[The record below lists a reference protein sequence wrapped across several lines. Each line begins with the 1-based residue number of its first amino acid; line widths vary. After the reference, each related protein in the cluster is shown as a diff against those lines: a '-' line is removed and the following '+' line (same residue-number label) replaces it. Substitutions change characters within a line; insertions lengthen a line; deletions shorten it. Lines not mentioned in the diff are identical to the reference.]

1 MDTLCGT
8 SDPETKQRYHPS
20 ILAAI
25 ALARKKMN
33 RYYSLTD
40 EAAPYRIAM
49 GKLLSQFLG
58 AWQVLILLQVLHPGL
73 KLEYFRQHDWEKGWI
88 EQAETMVREEYAA
101 TYEKHTASEEMS
113 DESSPAMVRCT
124 PSHLF
129 GVC

>member
-8 SDPETKQRYHPS
+8 ADPETQQEYHPS

-40 EAAPYRIAM
+40 DAAPYRIAM
-49 GKLLSQFLG
+49 GKSLTHFLG
-58 AWQVLILLQVLHPGL
+58 RVLMKPQVLHPGL
-73 KLEYFRQHDWEKGWI
+73 KLEYFRRQQWEKAWI

-101 TYEKHTASEEMS
+101 SYEKATVSEEMS
-113 DESSPAMVRCT
+113 DDSSPFV
-124 PSHLF
+124 
-129 GVC
+129 VCGISS